1 MPIAKTSHSTYYI
14 TWGWHNVMH
23 HTFKTMKQQIF
34 LVMTYITIAGNS
46 FLTNDTGLGIKGV
59 LGILFFSI
67 KSFYANQFILFLVFM
82 LLVRSFIPLS

>member
-1 MPIAKTSHSTYYI
+1 
-14 TWGWHNVMH
+14 
-23 HTFKTMKQQIF
+23 
-34 LVMTYITIAGNS
+34 MTYITIAGNS